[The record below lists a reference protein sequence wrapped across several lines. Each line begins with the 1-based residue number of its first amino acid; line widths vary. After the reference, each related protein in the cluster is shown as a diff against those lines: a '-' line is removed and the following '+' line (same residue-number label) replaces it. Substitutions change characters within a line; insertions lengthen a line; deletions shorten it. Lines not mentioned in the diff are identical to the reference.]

1 MATRNLY
8 ELPDVAASLL
18 TAVAAQDKKLL
29 FATVKEL
36 LVSEIDPTP
45 YLVLGWLL
53 SPPTPY
59 VSKACYEAYV
69 AKSLNDLLAAVASI
83 ASYELLPVPEPETA
97 PSPTE
102 QPTRA
107 RATWTLPWSETQNA
121 RFEQAV
127 RYALKTKNYKHAA
140 YLMSALGPTEQK
152 AVLVEQKINTT
163 LFETTAPHSLLQ
175 RYVEHAYAALT
186 YEGSAPS
193 YTKTILPLQGRT
205 FSIPVQAYATWHI
218 HPKPAT
224 RLVGLPLHIMDV
236 DATPFWKTQLT
247 KYRVTRK
254 ENEFHF
260 PDDASLEE
268 FYETNFP
275 NDIPDEW
282 STTERAKSHSSK
294 QITAIDNPWLT
305 CFASIQ

>member
-29 FATVKEL
+29 FAAVKEL
-36 LVSEIDPTP
+36 LVSEVDPTP

-53 SPPTPY
+53 SPPSPY
-59 VSKACYEAYV
+59 VSKACYNAYST
-69 AKSLNDLLAAVASI
+69 KSLDSLLCAVASI
-83 ASYELLPVPEPETA
+83 ASYELLKVPEPA
-97 PSPTE
+97 PPPTE

-107 RATWTLPWSETQNA
+107 RATWALPWSKAQNA
-121 RFEQAV
+121 RFQQAV
-127 RYALKTKNYKHAA
+127 TYALKTKNYKHAG

-152 AVLVEQKINTT
+152 TVLVEQKINTT
-163 LFETTAPHSLLQ
+163 LFETTASPNLLQ

-186 YEGSAPS
+186 YEGPAPS

-205 FSIPVQAYATWHI
+205 FSIPEKAYATWHI
-218 HPKPAT
+218 QPKPAT
-224 RLVGLPLHIMDV
+224 RLVGLPLHILDADV
-236 DATPFWKTQLT
+236 TQFWKTQIE
-247 KYRVTRK
+247 KYRVSRK
-254 ENEFHF
+254 ENEFQF

-282 STTERAKSHSSK
+282 SSAERAKSHSSK
-294 QITAIDNPWLT
+294 QISTIDNPWLT
-305 CFASIQ
+305 CFAAIR